1 MRRHKKVF
9 AKLLWPVLG
18 FAFAV
23 FYPILIS
30 IYLFLPLFTGVA
42 GYLILRGAERGEWW
56 SVVLS
61 ILYLVNLDINLSLPF
76 FVMAMTIMAV
86 YFFLF
91 PLWRHFRC
99 KVCAALLSVLS
110 IDGIYFGML
119 KLYDFV
125 FATSTVHTDI
135 ILLYPLVMDLLTAAV
150 LL

>member
-1 MRRHKKVF
+1 MTRRKRVF
-9 AKLLWPVLG
+9 AKLVWTILALLV
-18 FAFAV
+18 AI

-42 GYLILRGAERGEWW
+42 GYAIIRGAEKGEWLG
-56 SVVLS
+56 VIFGL
-61 ILYLVNLDINLSLPF
+61 LYLINLDLNLSLPF
-76 FVMAMTIMAV
+76 FAMALTLLAV
-86 YFFLF
+86 YFFLY

-99 KVCAALLSVLS
+99 KVCAVLLSVLS

-125 FATSTVHTDI
+125 FATTTVKTDT
-135 ILLYPLVMDLLTAAV
+135 ILLYHLVTDLLVAAV